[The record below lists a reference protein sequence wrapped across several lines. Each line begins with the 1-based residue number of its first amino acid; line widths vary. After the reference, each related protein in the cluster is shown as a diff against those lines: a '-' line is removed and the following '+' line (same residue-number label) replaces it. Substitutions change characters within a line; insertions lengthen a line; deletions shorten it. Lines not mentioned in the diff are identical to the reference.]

1 MHIQEKDEMEL
12 RPVFTEE
19 GITYIYIKVS
29 QLTHM
34 QPSLDHAMW
43 SRDDIDVWYMMLLA
57 RHNFDLSTML
67 FVSIFCLCMSI
78 YLSIYLLLVV
88 QQLTI
93 ASGDEKE
100 FQRSDDLILPI
111 QVNHGECIMV

>member
-57 RHNFDLSTML
+57 RHNFWSIYDAISLYLLSMY
-67 FVSIFCLCMSI
+67 V

-93 ASGDEKE
+93 VSGDEKE
-100 FQRSDDLILPI
+100 LQRSDDLILPI